1 MALSPA
7 TSGLTSTDG
16 ASRATPRRSVRGRRW
31 KSLPFY
37 AFISPWLIGT
47 ILLTAF
53 PLIYAFG
60 VSLTNWDGISP
71 RFRFLGLE
79 NYTAVFSSPE
89 TWSSLGRTFLLAGIV
104 VPVTIVGGLLLAIAL
119 NQKVRFRTGFRLL
132 VYLPAIIP
140 PVAATLAWKIL
151 FDRDNGGFNAFLRL
165 FGIPAVDWLS
175 QGIVFWVLVALLL
188 WGIGAGVLINLAALQ
203 DVPIE
208 LREAARLDGANSF
221 GVFWHVTLPAISP
234 VLLFQVITTTIAVLQ
249 TFIPVLL
256 LSPATAASSVTA
268 VPEENQV
275 FMISVYAQYF
285 AYQRY
290 GYASAMLWIF
300 FALILLLTFVFFKFS
315 GRVVFYAVD
324 PSAQEGRR

>member
-1 MALSPA
+1 MPLT
-7 TSGLTSTDG
+7 TSGVTTKDG
-16 ASRATPRRSVRGRRW
+16 ASRTPRRSVQGRRW

-47 ILLTAF
+47 VLLTVF
-53 PLIYAFG
+53 PLAYAFG
-60 VSLTNWDGISP
+60 VSLTNWDGIST
-71 RFRFLGLE
+71 RFRFVGLD
-79 NYTAVFSSPE
+79 NYADVFTAPDV
-89 TWSSLGRTFLLAGIV
+89 WASLGRTFLLAAIV

-119 NQKVRFRTGFRLL
+119 NQKGRFRTGFRLL
-132 VYLPAIIP
+132 VYLPAIVP

-151 FDRDNGGFNAFLRL
+151 FDRDNGGFNAFLRI
-165 FGIPAVDWLS
+165 FGVPAVDWLS
-175 QGIVFWVLVALLL
+175 QGIVFWVLVALML

-203 DVPIE
+203 DVPAE
-208 LREAARLDGANSF
+208 LREAARLDGANAF
-221 GVFWHVTLPAISP
+221 GVFRHVTLPAISP
-234 VLLFQVITTTIAVLQ
+234 VLLFQVITTTIGVLQ

-256 LSPATAASSVTA
+256 LSPATGPASVTA
-268 VPEENQV
+268 VPEENRV

-300 FALILLLTFVFFKFS
+300 FALILLLTYLFFKFS

-324 PSAQEGRR
+324 PSAEEGR